1 MFGLHR
7 KLCCMFLSWGGL
19 TNHPCISAGNRAR
32 CICIIITTALRA
44 PLDELFRNESN
55 HIDQTHDVYMFLRS
69 TVHTSQYLIIYSK

>member
-7 KLCCMFLSWGGL
+7 KFLVACLRAGGGL

-32 CICIIITTALRA
+32 SICIIITTALIA
-44 PLDELFRNESN
+44 PLDELFRHESN

-69 TVHTSQYLIIYSK
+69 AVHTLLNIS